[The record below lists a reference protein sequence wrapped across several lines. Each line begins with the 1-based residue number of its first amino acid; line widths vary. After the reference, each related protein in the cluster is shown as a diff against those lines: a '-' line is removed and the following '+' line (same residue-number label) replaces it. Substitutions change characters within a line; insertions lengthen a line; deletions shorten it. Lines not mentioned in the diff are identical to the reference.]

1 MGGLIFNELKQIQMA
16 QNILLKRSGV
26 AGKTP
31 TTSSLSVG
39 EVAINTY
46 DGKVFLHKSGS
57 AESIEQIVVT
67 NSITT
72 GSITLTQTG
81 SFGEIVVTNDVNVA
95 GGVYVTGDIVG
106 NGDIDIAGAVSASI
120 VSASVFIGSGAQ
132 LTGVTASMRPDDFDF
147 NSEPYAGTVGYIQG
161 SGSLY
166 KVATTNDAIEFR
178 YNEQIQGTFTTTN
191 GFSGSLYGIGDVLS
205 FSGSVAT
212 RLANLEASAS
222 LLDAGQF

>member
-39 EVAINTY
+39 EIALNTY

-67 NSITT
+67 NAITT

-178 YNEQIQGTFTTTN
+178 YNEQIRGTFTTTN

>member
-1 MGGLIFNELKQIQMA
+1 MA

-26 AGKTP
+26 AGKAP

-39 EVAINTY
+39 EIALNTY

-120 VSASVFIGSGAQ
+120 VSASLFVGNGSG
-132 LTGVTASMRPDDFDF
+132 LTGITASMRPDDFDF
-147 NSEPYAGTVGYIQG
+147 NSEPFAGTIGYIQS

-166 KVATTNDAIEFR
+166 KVATTNNAIELR
-178 YNEQIQGTFTTTN
+178 YNEEIRGKFDITN
-191 GFSGSLYGIGDVLS
+191 GFSGSLYGIGDVLT

-212 RLANLEASAS
+212 RLANLEASSS

>member
-1 MGGLIFNELKQIQMA
+1 MA

-26 AGKTP
+26 AGKNP
-31 TTSSLSVG
+31 TTSSLSLG
-39 EVAINTY
+39 EIAINTY
-46 DGKVFLHKSGS
+46 DGKAFIHKSGS
-57 AESIEQIVVT
+57 VDTIEQIVVT

-72 GSITLTQTG
+72 GSITLTRTG
-81 SFGEIVVTNDVNVA
+81 SFGELVVTQDANIQRDL
-95 GGVYVTGDIVG
+95 YVTRDIIG

-147 NSEPYAGTVGYIQG
+147 NSDPFAGTIGYIQG

-166 KVATTNDAIEFR
+166 KVATTNTAVEFR
-178 YNEQIQGTFTTTN
+178 YNDVIRGKFDITN

>member
-1 MGGLIFNELKQIQMA
+1 MA

-147 NSEPYAGTVGYIQG
+147 NSDPYAGTVGYIQG

-166 KVATTNDAIEFR
+166 KVATTNDAVEFR
-178 YNEQIQGTFTTTN
+178 YNEEVRGTFTTTN

>member
-1 MGGLIFNELKQIQMA
+1 MA

-31 TTSSLSVG
+31 TTASLSVG
-39 EVAINTY
+39 EIALNTY

-57 AESIEQIVVT
+57 VESIEQIVVT
-67 NSITT
+67 NSTTT
-72 GSITLTQTG
+72 GSITLTQSG
-81 SFGEIVVTNDVNVA
+81 SFGELVVTQDGNISRDL
-95 GGVYVTGDIVG
+95 YVTRDIIS
-106 NGDIDIAGAVSASI
+106 NGSIDVLGAVSASI
-120 VSASVFIGSGAQ
+120 VSASVFIGNGAQ

-147 NSEPYAGTVGYIQG
+147 NSEPFAGTIGYIQG

-166 KVATTNDAIEFR
+166 KVATTNNAVEFR
-178 YNEQIQGTFTTTN
+178 YNEELRGTFTTTN